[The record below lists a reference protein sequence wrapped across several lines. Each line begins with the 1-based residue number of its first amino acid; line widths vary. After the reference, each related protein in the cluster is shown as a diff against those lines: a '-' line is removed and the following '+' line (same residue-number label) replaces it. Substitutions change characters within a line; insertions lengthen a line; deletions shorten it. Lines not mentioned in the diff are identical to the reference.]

1 MDLVQKV
8 IALTN
13 QERANHSLGALAWN
27 EQLFK
32 AAQEHS
38 QNMAHGDFMDHREL
52 VKRAREEGSF
62 YS

>member
-13 QERANHSLGALAWN
+13 QERANRGLRLLAWN

-32 AAQEHS
+32 AA
-38 QNMAHGDFMDHREL
+38 
-52 VKRAREEGSF
+52 
-62 YS
+62 